1 MKKHMRITTRLAAA
15 LAVGAVVLL
24 TAACGGGGGGT
35 GTSAGGGDKGG
46 TYRVGWE
53 NSFGFTDSFDPT
65 GEYLGEA
72 FGVYSN
78 LLIRTLVGYNHV
90 AGSAGNE
97 LVPDLAT
104 ALPEP
109 TDGGKTYTFK
119 LRSGVEFGPPVNR
132 EVTSKDV
139 LYALER
145 VAKPKNGAQYG
156 FYYSVI
162 RGFDDY
168 GAGKSP
174 TIAGIE
180 TPDDRTIVFHLTK
193 PTGDFLYRV
202 AMPATGPIPEEV
214 AKCFEGKPGAYGRH
228 LVSTGPYMIEGADA
242 ANASSCA
249 ALKPMSGFDGQTHMN
264 LVRNPAYDPKT
275 DSKDAREALPDRF
288 EFTVNA
294 NADDILNRV
303 EAGNLDDE
311 ISSIPS
317 TVLRRYVTNTS
328 LKDKLHQN
336 SGDRTWYLTMNLTQ
350 PPFDD
355 VHVRRAMNW
364 VMDKAAL
371 VQAWG
376 GPSIGEVANH
386 IAPDTI
392 LNDQLTDYAPY
403 GTDGNHGDV
412 AKAKAALKGS
422 KYDTKGDGT
431 CSASACKNVLL
442 LADVRQ
448 VDTKMLP
455 VIKSSAAKIGI
466 TFTVR
471 SVEGA
476 YPVIQTPSRN
486 IPIAERPGWGKDY
499 ADAYT
504 FFNPLFDSRTII
516 PNGNTNYSLV
526 GITPAIAKKVG
537 VKGDLAGVP
546 SVDADLD
553 RCAALSGNDRT
564 ACYGNLDRK
573 LMTDVVPWVPY
584 LWSFAT
590 HVTGPDV
597 KQWGFDQFGGTTAY
611 AHVGVA

>member
-1 MKKHMRITTRLAAA
+1 MQKRMRITTRLAAA

-24 TAACGGGGGGT
+24 TAACGGGGDGT
-35 GTSAGGGDKGG
+35 GTSAGGGDTGG

-90 AGSAGNE
+90 AGAAGNE

-104 ALPEP
+104 DLPEP

>member
-1 MKKHMRITTRLAAA
+1 MHTHTRILRRTAGA
-15 LAVGAVVLL
+15 LAVGAVVLAA
-24 TAACGGGGGGT
+24 AACGGGGD
-35 GTSAGGGDKGG
+35 GGGSSASGGGEGG

-65 GEYLGEA
+65 GEYLGE
-72 FGVYSN
+72 GIGIYSN
-78 LLIRTLVGYNHV
+78 LLIRTLAGYKHI

-104 ALPEP
+104 EVPQP

-119 LRSGVEFGPPVNR
+119 LRQGVKFGPPVSR
-132 EVTSKDV
+132 EVTSKDL
-139 LYALER
+139 LYAFER
-145 VAKPKNGAQYG
+145 LAKPSNGGQYA

-168 GAGKSP
+168 GAGKAQ

-202 AMPATGPIPEEV
+202 SMPATGPIPEEV
-214 AKCFEGKPGAYGRH
+214 AKCFDGKPGAYGRD

-242 ANASSCA
+242 VSASSCS
-249 ALKPMSGFDGQTHMN
+249 ALKPMSGFDGQSRMM

-275 DSKDAREALPDRF
+275 DSGEAREALPDRF

-317 TVLRRYVTNTS
+317 TVLRRYVTS
-328 LKDKLHQN
+328 PDLKDKLHQN

-376 GPSIGEVANH
+376 GPAIGDVANH
-386 IAPDTI
+386 VAPDTL
-392 LNDQLTDYAPY
+392 LNDQLTDFAPY
-403 GTDGNHGDV
+403 ATDGNHGDV
-412 AKAKAALKGS
+412 AKAKAAMKGS
-422 KYDTKGDGT
+422 KYDSSGDGT
-431 CSASACKNVLL
+431 CSAPACKNVLL

-486 IPIAERPGWGKDY
+486 IPLAERPGWGKDY

-504 FFNPLFDSRTII
+504 FFNPLFDGRTII
-516 PNGNTNYSLV
+516 PNGNTNYSLI
-526 GITPAIAKKVG
+526 GITPATAKNVG
-537 VKGDLAGVP
+537 VKGNVQGVP
-546 SVDADLD
+546 SVNADLD
-553 RCAALSGNDRT
+553 RCAALGGNDRL

-573 LMTDVVPWVPY
+573 LMTDIVPWVPY

-597 KQWGFDQFGGTTAY
+597 KQWQFDQFGGTTAY
-611 AHVGVA
+611 AHVSVA

>member
-1 MKKHMRITTRLAAA
+1 MRITTRLAAA

-35 GTSAGGGDKGG
+35 GTSAGGGDTGG

-90 AGSAGNE
+90 AGAAGNE

-104 ALPEP
+104 DLPEP

-355 VHVRRAMNW
+355 VRVRRAMNW

-386 IAPDTI
+386 IAPDTL

-526 GITPAIAKKVG
+526 GIT
-537 VKGDLAGVP
+537 
-546 SVDADLD
+546 
-553 RCAALSGNDRT
+553 SGPVTCVANDQR
-564 ACYGNLDRK
+564 YG
-573 LMTDVVPWVPY
+573 
-584 LWSFAT
+584 T
-590 HVTGPDV
+590 H
-597 KQWGFDQFGGTTAY
+597 GTTS
-611 AHVGVA
+611 VISLRSRLP